1 AWSVVGAS
9 KVRHALDVQRDS
21 PAVRAAY
28 GMTLFGQS
36 CLAARR
42 LVEAGSK
49 FVSVFWDPFE
59 PFGGS
64 CWDTHAN
71 HFPRLKEYLL
81 PVFDQAYSALIS
93 DLDQRGLLDETLVLC
108 VSEHGRTPQID
119 SKPKGAGRHHWSP

>member
-1 AWSVVGAS
+1 RSWLQHAAQVDAFDKYRQMAWSLIS
-9 KVRHALDVQRDS
+9 TNKVRDALDVQRE
-21 PAVRAAY
+21 PATTRDQY

-71 HFPRLKEYLL
+71 HFPRLREYLL
-81 PVFDQAYSALIS
+81 PVFDMAYSALLL
-93 DLDQRGLLDETLVLC
+93 DLEQRGLLDE
-108 VSEHGRTPQID
+108 
-119 SKPKGAGRHHWSP
+119 